1 MRVADEAK
9 TTMARLEARHPPLA
23 LLHALFRKHTE
34 DRRNYLAAI
43 VAYYA
48 FLSIFPLML
57 VFVTVLGYALH
68 GDADLQ
74 DSVLNSALADFP
86 VIGPQLKNNVHSLQ
100 GSGLALLIGVGI
112 ALWAGTG
119 VCLAL
124 EHAFDQIWE
133 VPSKR
138 RANFVWKRLRA
149 LAWIGV
155 LGVVSLLG
163 ALPGAL
169 SISTASYGTG
179 VRLLGIA
186 LSFAVSVTVFL
197 TAYRVLTSA
206 SPSVR
211 DVLPGAIVAAVAWEA
226 LLAIGGYFVAHQLRH
241 ASSTYGVFALVIV
254 LLGWL
259 YLAATITVLA
269 AELNATLVGRRKPDV

>member
-138 RANFVWKRLRA
+138 RANFVGSACEHWLGSACSAWSRSSGRSPGRSAPRLRRMA
-149 LAWIGV
+149 RASGSLA
-155 LGVVSLLG
+155 SL
-163 ALPGAL
+163 
-169 SISTASYGTG
+169 S
-179 VRLLGIA
+179 R
-186 LSFAVSVTVFL
+186 
-197 TAYRVLTSA
+197 
-206 SPSVR
+206 SP
-211 DVLPGAIVAAVAWEA
+211 
-226 LLAIGGYFVAHQLRH
+226 
-241 ASSTYGVFALVIV
+241 
-254 LLGWL
+254 
-259 YLAATITVLA
+259 
-269 AELNATLVGRRKPDV
+269 